1 MRTEGSRVAECEHK
15 TIRCTNGEF
24 FCLACGVKLEP
35 EEIVKPQKAE
45 APKRRTKK
53 GATKE

>member
-1 MRTEGSRVAECEHK
+1 MEVYSAMGCEHK

-24 FCLACGVKLEP
+24 FCLTCGQRLEP
-35 EEIVKPQKAE
+35 GENAKPQKAE
-45 APKRRTKK
+45 APKRKTTRK

>member
-1 MRTEGSRVAECEHK
+1 MAECEHK

-24 FCLACGVKLEP
+24 FCLACGQRLEP

-45 APKRRTKK
+45 APKVEAPKRKTKK

>member
-1 MRTEGSRVAECEHK
+1 MAECEHK